1 MNTEQELARIK
12 AQQPKVCRICGRWAN
27 DQAHIFPRSTYPQ
40 YKTLAANL
48 VILCRECHERFDN
61 DPQFRAT
68 QHMLMRMAETFATP
82 QEVYRRFD
90 KRTGV

>member
-1 MNTEQELARIK
+1 MTTEQELARIK
-12 AQQPKVCRICGRWAN
+12 AQQTKVCRICGVRAN

-48 VILCRECHERFDN
+48 VILCRQCHERFDN
-61 DPQFRAT
+61 DARFRHE
-68 QHMLMRMAETFATP
+68 QGGLRVIAETFATP

-90 KRTGV
+90 KRIGV

>member
-12 AQQPKVCRICGRWAN
+12 AQQPKVCRICGVRAN